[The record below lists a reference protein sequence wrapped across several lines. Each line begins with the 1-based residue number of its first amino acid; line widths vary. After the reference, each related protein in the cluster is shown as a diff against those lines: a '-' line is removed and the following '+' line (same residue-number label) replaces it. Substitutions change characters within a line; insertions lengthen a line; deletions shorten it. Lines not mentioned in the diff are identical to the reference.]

1 MEATEDQLFH
11 QVLPPRLE
19 DAGLE
24 DCALP
29 PDSIQEAFLK
39 AAAAVKS
46 RAAAILTSSDEEGES
61 CVEDPWP
68 ETGEFPGPCV
78 ENVGGGEEKNG
89 EKDCVDGLRELEIGD
104 EKEKKNG
111 DRDDDD
117 GDEKRP
123 VLVGGYV

>member
-1 MEATEDQLFH
+1 MEATEDQRFH

-78 ENVGGGEEKNG
+78 AVTVESVGGGEEKYG
-89 EKDCVDGLRELEIGD
+89 GKDCVDGLRELEIGD

-111 DRDDDD
+111 DRDD
-117 GDEKRP
+117 EKRP